1 MLRWYYFGCVGI
13 SLFMLA
19 LDIWLHILVILY
31 FTPTLVSRCNA
42 LPKKVPKTIIQK
54 EKTGQIKDED
64 VSYIYFPLFTGFNNH
79 SVDEGVFP
87 EYIEMVESPI

>member
-1 MLRWYYFGCVGI
+1 
-13 SLFMLA
+13 MLA

-31 FTPTLVSRCNA
+31 FTPTLVNRCNA
-42 LPKKVPKTIIQK
+42 LPKEVPKRIIEK

-64 VSYIYFPLFTGFNNH
+64 VSFILSFILAGFNNH

-87 EYIEMVESPI
+87 EYIEMVEFSS